1 MNYII
6 RLRLLLFISF
16 LLLSCTTDDSS
27 DYKELP
33 SLEER
38 QLAGGETTVFINT
51 SNAYGTPAPNLSAA
65 DLALHLAGDL
75 VFESVYV
82 TPPNTVNG
90 GLGPIFNNSSCISCH
105 PKDGRAPFPT
115 NLEARSGFFLRVS
128 LPGVAAN
135 GGPVPVP
142 GFGLQIQNQA
152 VFGVQPEAK
161 FRVTYTTI
169 TEEFA
174 DGTKVV
180 LRKPQYSLEET
191 YIPIPNS
198 ILLSPRIGSPVFG
211 LGLLEAIPEQN
222 ILADVD
228 ATDANKDGIYGKANY
243 VYDVVSKQTK
253 LGRFGWKANTAS
265 LLEQC
270 AAAFTND
277 MGITNYL
284 FPRET
289 GYGQSN
295 GDDGLNAGL
304 EVANSLVNAVTFYTQ
319 TLAVPASRFSAD
331 TQVRNGARIFEEID
345 CAKCHKP
352 MQKTGPSAIK
362 ALAYQTFY
370 PYTDLLLHDMGEGL
384 ADNRPDFMA
393 TGREWKTRPLWG
405 IGFQYLVN
413 GHTQFLHDGRAQNL
427 TEAILWHGGEAQRAK
442 DKFKQLSKQER
453 DALLEFL
460 NSL

>member
-1 MNYII
+1 MKYFAFFSFF
-6 RLRLLLFISF
+6 LLSSF
-16 LLLSCTTDDSS
+16 LLSCSSDDSS

-33 SLEER
+33 SLLDR

-65 DLALHLAGDL
+65 DLALHLTGDL
-75 VFESVYV
+75 IFESVYV
-82 TPPNTVNG
+82 TPPNKVNG

-115 NLEARSGFFLRVS
+115 NINARSGFFMRVS
-128 LPGVAAN
+128 LPGIAEN

-152 VFGVQPEAK
+152 VFGVEPEAQ
-161 FRVTYTTI
+161 FQVIYSTI
-169 TEEFA
+169 VEELA
-174 DGTKVV
+174 DGTKVT
-180 LRKPQYSLEET
+180 LRKPHYSLVES
-191 YIPIPNS
+191 YIPIPAN

-211 LGLLEAIPEQN
+211 LGLLEAIPEAD
-222 ILADVD
+222 ILADI
-228 ATDANKDGIYGKANY
+228 DANDANQDGIYGKANY
-243 VYDVVSKQTK
+243 VYDVISKQTK

-270 AAAFTND
+270 AAAFNND
-277 MGITNYL
+277 MGITNYV
-284 FPRET
+284 FPYET

-304 EVANSLVNAVTFYTQ
+304 EIPNSTVDAVTFYTQ
-319 TLAVPASRFSAD
+319 TLAVPASRFHEN
-331 TQVRNGARIFEEID
+331 QNVRNGARIFEEID

-352 MQKTGPSAIK
+352 KQKTGPSSIK
-362 ALAYQTFY
+362 ALAHQTFY
-370 PYTDLLLHDMGEGL
+370 PYTDMLLHDMGEGL
-384 ADNRPDFMA
+384 ADGRPDFMA
-393 TGREWKTRPLWG
+393 NGREWKTRPLWG

-413 GHTQFLHDGRAQNL
+413 GHTQFLHDGRAANL

-442 DKFKQLSKQER
+442 DKFKQLSKKER
-453 DALLEFL
+453 EDLLAFL